1 MSYPGSGGNGTIIS
15 RGWLDPE
22 NRDSI
27 SVSEPVTPGTF
38 YTLHFDMQPKDM
50 VIDAG
55 RRIGVMILSS
65 DYEHTIRP
73 APGTQ
78 LSVDL
83 SQSTVSLPIVGGQ
96 TLVDASLGTDTT
108 TSVAADYNPTAYGH
122 PVTFTATVSA
132 SGAPTGTVQFN
143 LDGAPVG
150 VPVAIDAAG
159 RASWTTSSLGIGTH
173 SISADYA
180 GDGFFAASSS
190 APLDQVVKKRL
201 ATATAVTSDLNPSL
215 RTHPVTFTA
224 TVTPE
229 NPSSGITPAGF
240 IQWKVD
246 GVAVGVPT
254 ALDAMAQATMT
265 TADLALGNRGI
276 RAVYL
281 GSPAYTGSTSPT
293 YVQGVH
299 KPMPTGT
306 VVAAPASPIAY
317 GTQPITLTATFS
329 NPIAPVGSL
338 TPADVRFLIDGTSL
352 GAPVALQPDGSAL
365 FTVTWNLPAGSHV
378 IRARYL
384 GNAEF
389 APGNTAP
396 LTLVINP

>member
-1 MSYPGSGGNGTIIS
+1 M
-15 RGWLDPE
+15 
-22 NRDSI
+22 
-27 SVSEPVTPGTF
+27 
-38 YTLHFDMQPKDM
+38 
-50 VIDAG
+50 
-55 RRIGVMILSS
+55 
-65 DYEHTIRP
+65 
-73 APGTQ
+73 
-78 LSVDL
+78 
-83 SQSTVSLPIVGGQ
+83 
-96 TLVDASLGTDTT
+96 
-108 TSVAADYNPTAYGH
+108 
-122 PVTFTATVSA
+122 
-132 SGAPTGTVQFN
+132 
-143 LDGAPVG
+143 
-150 VPVAIDAAG
+150 
-159 RASWTTSSLGIGTH
+159 
-173 SISADYA
+173 
-180 GDGFFAASSS
+180 
-190 APLDQVVKKRL
+190 
-201 ATATAVTSDLNPSL
+201 TSDLNPSL

-246 GVAVGVPT
+246 GVAVGVPA

-317 GTQPITLTATFS
+317 GTQPITLTATFI